1 MSASPAAVRRTHHVH
16 GVAVEELLCCDPHKA
31 VHQPLFVEQES
42 LQLMVEGATVRY
54 TFLV

>member
-1 MSASPAAVRRTHHVH
+1 MH

-31 VHQPLFVEQES
+31 VYQPLFVEQKS